1 MAGTPVTTVAGGR
14 ENEAGR
20 LPRRLCRFKAPTAA
34 GGGSQRVRRVK
45 KNLSAP
51 PGTEELVN
59 QLQRQVVSR
68 LLSAKKNKHSFQLK
82 NENPW
87 FSSIRQQQ
95 TGHHSSSSNSYR
107 DTEQHRAGF
116 SCFLGARRRTGSDW
130 PEGAESQNTQPRPP
144 RPLLNAPID
153 QVRNHNKHR
162 YKLAAHRHRC
172 VLC

>member
-14 ENEAGR
+14 ENRAGR
-20 LPRRLCRFKAPTAA
+20 LPTRLCRFKAPTAA

-59 QLQRQVVSR
+59 QLQRHVVSR
-68 LLSAKKNKHSFQLK
+68 LLSAKEQKSFISIKERKSLV
-82 NENPW
+82 P
-87 FSSIRQQQ
+87 FGRIRQQQ
-95 TGHHSSSSNSYR
+95 TGHHSSSNSYR

-116 SCFLGARRRTGSDW
+116 SCFLGARRRNGSDW
-130 PEGAESQNTQPRPP
+130 PEGAESQTTQPRP
-144 RPLLNAPID
+144 PLLNAPID